1 MSDVK
6 TDFTTGPI
14 LPQLFKFSIP
24 LLGALLLQAAYGA
37 VDLLIVGQFG
47 DATGVSAVSIGSQIM
62 QFFTGM
68 IMGLAAGSMISLAQ
82 FVGAGDDKRAA
93 GTVGM
98 TIVIFAIVA
107 VVVTAVLVCIPNQL
121 AAVMQAPPEAFAKT
135 AQYVFVCGIGTVFI
149 VAYNVI
155 GNIMRALGVTMFV
168 LAFWFGDLLAAIFTH
183 DAGVIALAATYLK
196 AYAIDCIL
204 VCPLFNLLGFF
215 NGCGRTTFVMLQG
228 LVQSFAVRLP
238 LAVIFSQLPNTSLF
252 LIGLAYPIA
261 SVFGIVLCLIYF
273 KMGRWKRGLAEFEKP
288 AEAEAL
294 AEA

>member
-14 LPQLFKFSIP
+14 LPRLFKFSIP

-121 AAVMQAPPEAFAKT
+121 AAV
-135 AQYVFVCGIGTVFI
+135 
-149 VAYNVI
+149 
-155 GNIMRALGVTMFV
+155 
-168 LAFWFGDLLAAIFTH
+168 
-183 DAGVIALAATYLK
+183 IALAATYLK

-261 SVFGIVLCLIYF
+261 SVLGIVLCLIYF
-273 KMGRWKRGLAEFEKP
+273 KIGRWKRGLAEFEKP
-288 AEAEAL
+288 AEAEA
-294 AEA
+294 